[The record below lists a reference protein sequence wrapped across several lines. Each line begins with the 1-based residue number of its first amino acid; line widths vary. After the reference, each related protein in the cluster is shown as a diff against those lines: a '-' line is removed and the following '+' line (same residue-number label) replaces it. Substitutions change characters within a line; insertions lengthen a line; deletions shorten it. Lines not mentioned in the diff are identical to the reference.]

1 MSVRDRLIRALAD
14 GRWQSGAVLAAG
26 LGVTRSAVWKQVRGL
41 RALGL
46 EVEAAGRRG
55 YRLAR
60 TLDLL
65 NAELISAHLAE
76 DVRAG
81 CEAIEVAC
89 VTTSTNAVL
98 SAAPAPATGTWRAAL
113 AEYQTHGRGRRGR
126 RWLSPFGSGLC
137 LSIGLSYPSV
147 PRDLPALSLAAG
159 LAVVRALQCRGA
171 RGLALKWPNDILVD
185 GNKVGGLLV
194 DVEGDSRG
202 PLRAIIGVGLNLAM
216 PADLVGAVIADGG
229 VQPGALTEAMPGAL
243 PDRNA
248 LAAGLL
254 CSLYRVARDFGQDGF
269 APLVEEWRRHDYLAG
284 RELLVR
290 DGAGEFS
297 GVGCGLGAD
306 GALLLRRA
314 DQTVALVSGEITVR
328 AGP

>member
-14 GRWQSGAVLAAG
+14 GSWQSGGVLAAG

-46 EVEAAGRRG
+46 QVEAAGRRG
-55 YRLAR
+55 YRLGR

-65 NAELISAHLAE
+65 DVGLIAANLAE
-76 DVRAG
+76 DVRAA
-81 CEAIEVAC
+81 CEGLEVAC
-89 VTTSTNAVL
+89 VTTSTSAMV
-98 SAAPAPATGTWRAAL
+98 SAAPAPAAGRWRAAL
-113 AEYQTHGRGRRGR
+113 AEYQTSGRGRRGR

-137 LSIGLSYPSV
+137 LSLGLSYASV

-159 LAVVRALQCRGA
+159 LAVVRALESIGA

-185 GNKVGGLLV
+185 GNKAGGLLV

-202 PLRAIIGVGLNLAM
+202 PLRAIIGVGLNFSTSSE
-216 PADLVGAVIADGG
+216 LVSTVIAEGG
-229 VQPGALTEAMPGAL
+229 VRPGSLADVLPGPL

-248 LAAGLL
+248 LAAALL
-254 CSLYRVARDFGQDGF
+254 CSLYRVARDFGQAGF
-269 APLVEEWRRHDYLAG
+269 APLAEEWRRHDYLEG
-284 RELLVR
+284 RELLVQ
-290 DGAGEFS
+290 DGSGQFG

-314 DQTVALVSGEITVR
+314 DATVALVSGEVTVR
-328 AGP
+328 PSS